1 MHQAEVEYKEWYN
14 HDHSENSAAE
24 AMIKKIGNRL
34 LCQTV
39 WFSVQ
44 TELEVTR

>member
-1 MHQAEVEYKEWYN
+1 MTTLKTVIY
-14 HDHSENSAAE
+14 SADE